1 MKLAT
6 LPTLRI
12 VFEPADFEIVCN
24 DCKRVFKEDEPK
36 ARMVEIPKEGIAH
49 VAAFAMEYVCP
60 DCGIPVREVATS
72 VGRIAE
78 AWDKPF
84 AEDPDWDPY
93 DTRFAAQ
100 RIARDGLQ
108 PELLAVAEDV

>member
-1 MKLAT
+1 MTYPDVLARVRVHRARGGGGVPGMKLAA

-12 VFEPADFEIVCN
+12 LFEPADDGESI
-24 DCKRVFKEDEPK
+24 R
-36 ARMVEIPKEGIAH
+36 
-49 VAAFAMEYVCP
+49 
-60 DCGIPVREVATS
+60 
-72 VGRIAE
+72 RITE

-84 AEDPDWDPY
+84 AEDPYWDSY
-93 DTRFAAQ
+93 DVRFAAQ